1 MSSLLASGRRAVRR
15 PPGGRAPWARPAGP
29 RPGPARTCPLFC
41 GRPCPKASKRRTSRR
56 WAQTN
61 TVDTCDLILWGA
73 LPRCSAAH
81 RWRIGRRS
89 AHTYTAEASRYY
101 TAGDPAPRP
110 AAWQAGGAYEPPSC
124 GIRLVTLYVLVAQAH
139 QTRACLSRLT
149 GSSRA

>member
-1 MSSLLASGRRAVRR
+1 MAGAPCGDRPAAG
-15 PPGGRAPWARPAGP
+15 PPG
-29 RPGPARTCPLFC
+29 PGPLGRSPGQPVHVHFFQVFC
-41 GRPCPKASKRRTSRR
+41 GRPCPKASERRTSRR

-61 TVDTCDLILWGA
+61 TVDTCDVILWGA
-73 LPRCSAAH
+73 LPRCSAAR

-101 TAGDPAPRP
+101 TVGDPAPRP